1 MKSHDSMNSEV
12 RVAFPQDVACRLDR
26 LTDDADTDARNQLVD
41 FIAHRIFYPLLMV
54 DRAGRH
60 KAMIE
65 QVQAATR
72 AKIDRLRS
80 YGSAAEVI
88 DSFERDLRSGPA
100 QDITCELKL
109 LHLPVIDDLRDEF
122 ERKARELGF
131 EPGSLLSSFSAN
143 SENGM

>member
-1 MKSHDSMNSEV
+1 MKKHGSMNSEV
-12 RVAFPQDVACRLDR
+12 RVAFPQDVTCRVACLIDG
-26 LTDDADTDARNQLVD
+26 ADTDARNQLVD
-41 FIAHRIFYPLLMV
+41 FIAHRAFYPVLMV
-54 DRAGRH
+54 DRTGPHR
-60 KAMIE
+60 AMIE

-80 YGSAAEVI
+80 CGSAAEVI

-109 LHLPVIDDLRDEF
+109 LHLPVVDDLRDEF

-131 EPGSLLSSFSAN
+131 EPGSLLSSFRSN
-143 SENGM
+143 SEKGM